1 MFTSSGQGS
10 TPGVPGAHTAS
21 LATEQADSISEIF
34 ADGLGNGR
42 RDDTLRL
49 PTDDGVLFSARAAHR
64 YLWPLFFSRAR
75 HRSRLPAVVSRVAT
89 GSSSRSRKGVALFAH
104 QRLRCGHQRL
114 RCGHRLVARGDPSR
128 LVRSS
133 LRRRERGCSWASGV
147 RSEIHGAG
155 GASTRRARLSSTT
168 S

>member
-1 MFTSSGQGS
+1 MFTSSAQGS

-89 GSSSRSRKGVALFAH
+89 GSSSRSRKGVALFCHGEFHSRCNGPAMMVGSLPN
-104 QRLRCGHQRL
+104 QRPVEVPACQVTH
-114 RCGHRLVARGDPSR
+114 CARKS
-128 LVRSS
+128 VRKF
-133 LRRRERGCSWASGV
+133 V
-147 RSEIHGAG
+147 
-155 GASTRRARLSSTT
+155 
-168 S
+168 